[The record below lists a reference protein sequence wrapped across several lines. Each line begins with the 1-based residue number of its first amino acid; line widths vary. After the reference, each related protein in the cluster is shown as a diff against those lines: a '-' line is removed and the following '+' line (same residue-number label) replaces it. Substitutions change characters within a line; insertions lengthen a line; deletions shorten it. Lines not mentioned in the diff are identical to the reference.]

1 MRKCTIS
8 TILLLAAVLLPS
20 IWAQSSA
27 PPAILPTSPYLS
39 GFFLDPYSQTF
50 TCSGCVVGNVAPVF
64 SIAGSVPAGLQFTS
78 NGVLSGSPSSPI
90 SSYSFVVSAT
100 VNSVSQAQQSYVFTT
115 LLHEGFTTT
124 SSLAPVTTSVSF
136 TRTILANQNSFWQL
150 GSSTLPSGVSVTLPQ
165 YSGLSATISGA
176 FPALSSPATY
186 SVTLTATSAL
196 TQELLR
202 QTFSI
207 TVNPASSLSA
217 NFPNGEVTLPYSGTP
232 VMTGGTAPF
241 TFSVTG
247 GSPLPPGLALNVAT
261 GAVSGIPTQAGL
273 FPFTLSLLDA
283 SGAGASRLA
292 SITIFPAPFL
302 TGSLPTGQTGAPYVG
317 TLTASGGVSPY
328 TFLVVQGSLPG
339 GLSLSTGGVVSG
351 TPTVVGTA
359 QFVVRVTDSAGAFSA
374 SNAAISINAPA
385 LGILTSSLPAATIG
399 TPYFAM
405 LTATGGNSP
414 YAWTLDS
421 GTLPPG
427 VTLNSGGVISGT
439 PGPASLA
446 SYVFTARVN
455 DSPGTVSTFS
465 NSVTRVF
472 TLQVNAAAI
481 TITTAALPNGAVGV
495 AYGFTLAASGGVS
508 SYTWSA
514 GPLPAGLTLSSAG
527 VLSGTPTALSNSSV
541 SITVTD
547 AQNQTASKTFPL
559 TIGDAPVLNGNLS
572 DGVVGIAYTGAVTMS
587 GGTPP
592 YSFSLANGSLPSGLS
607 LSASGAVTGT
617 PATVGIST
625 FTIQGLDAGR
635 IPASKAFTVSIRPVV
650 TITTGG
656 TLPVGVQNRAYTTQ
670 LTASGGTGPLTF
682 ALAAGSLPGG
692 LSLTSA
698 GVLSG
703 TPVTLGSVTFSVR
716 VTDQTGGTGTGSF
729 TLLVVSFPSINTT
742 SLPNGMAGVSYTA
755 ALSGVGTAPLSWSI
769 SGGSLPDG
777 LALAQDGQITG
788 TPTRLG
794 IFSFNIV
801 LSDGNQPALTV
812 SQGFTVTILAPQL
825 PPVTV
830 TQVGATAAS
839 GTQPTFGVAL
849 AQPYPL
855 DLAGV
860 ATLSFTPVS
869 GPGDPDVKFANGQ
882 TSIPFTIPAG
892 QTAAVPPAGLPLA
905 FQAGTTAG
913 VITIT
918 VRFTAGGQPVNPD
931 PAVLRTITVPPAA
944 PVITSVKIATTSTGF
959 NVLVTGYSNTRDIS
973 ASSFTFT
980 TSSGATLATS
990 QFSVGVSAAFVT
1002 WFNSAASAN
1011 FGGQFL
1017 LTMPFTVSQGST
1029 SSLTAVQVTLTNGA
1043 GTGTG
1048 IGNF

>member
-27 PPAILPTSPYLS
+27 PAAILPATPNLS
-39 GFFLDPYSQTF
+39 GFVLEPYAQTF
-50 TCSGCVVGNVAPVF
+50 TCSGCVVGNAAPVF
-64 SIAGSVPAGLQFTS
+64 SIAGSVPSGLQFTS
-78 NGVLSGSPSSPI
+78 NGVLSGSPSSAI
-90 SSYSFVVSAT
+90 SSYFFTVSAT
-100 VNSVSQAQQSYVFTT
+100 VNSVFQAQQSYTFTT
-115 LLHEGFTTT
+115 LLHEGFVST
-124 SSLAPVTTSVSF
+124 STIPPVTGGASF
-136 TRTILANQNSFWQL
+136 TRTILANQNSFWQVV
-150 GSSTLPSGVSVTLPQ
+150 SSTLPSGVTVTLPQ
-165 YSGLSATISGA
+165 YYGVSATISGT
-176 FPALSSPATY
+176 FPAVLSPTTY
-186 SVTLTATSAL
+186 SVLLAATSVL
-196 TQELLR
+196 TDEVLR

-207 TVNPASSLSA
+207 TANPAPSLSA
-217 NFPNGEVTLPYSGTP
+217 SFASGEVTLPYSGTP
-232 VMTGGTAPF
+232 VVTGGAAPF
-241 TFSVTG
+241 TFSLTG
-247 GSPLPPGLALNVAT
+247 GSPLPPGLTLNAAT
-261 GAVSGIPTQAGL
+261 GAVTGIPTQAGL

-283 SGAGASRLA
+283 SGAAASRPS
-292 SITIFPAPFL
+292 SITIFPAPFV
-302 TGSLPTGQTGAPYVG
+302 TGSLPTGQIGAPYLG

-328 TFLVVQGSLPG
+328 TFSVVQGSLPP
-339 GLSLSTGGVVSG
+339 GLSLSTGGVISG

-359 QFVVRVTDSAGAFSA
+359 QFVVRVTDGYGAFSA
-374 SNAAISINAPA
+374 SNTAISINAPA

-399 TPYFAM
+399 NPYSAI

-427 VTLNSGGVISGT
+427 VTLNSAGVISGT
-439 PGPASLA
+439 PGPTSLA

-455 DSPGTVSTFS
+455 DSFGASSTFS
-465 NSVTRVF
+465 NAVTRVF
-472 TLQVNAAAI
+472 TLQVNAPAI

-495 AYGFTLAASGGVS
+495 AYAITLSASGGVS
-508 SYTWSA
+508 SYSWSA

-527 VLSGTPTALSNSSV
+527 VLSGTPTAVSSGPV

-559 TIGDAPVLNGNLS
+559 TIGDTPVLNGNLG
-572 DGVVGIAYTGAVTMS
+572 DGVVGTAYTGSVTMT

-592 YSFSLANGSLPSGLS
+592 YSFSVATGSLPAGLT
-607 LSASGAVTGT
+607 LSPSGAVTGT
-617 PATVGIST
+617 PTTAGIST
-625 FTIQGLDAGR
+625 FTIQGLDAAR
-635 IPASKAFTVSIRPVV
+635 ISASKAFTVTIRPAV

-656 TLPVGVQNRAYTTQ
+656 TLPVGFRNRPYTTQ
-670 LTASGGTGPLTF
+670 LIASGGTAPLTF
-682 ALAAGSLPGG
+682 ALAAGPLPGG

-716 VTDQTGGTGTGSF
+716 VTDQTGGTGTGVF
-729 TLLVVSFPSINTT
+729 TLLVVDAPTITT
-742 SLPNGMAGVSYTA
+742 ASLPNGTVGVSYTA
-755 ALSGVGTAPLSWSI
+755 ALSGQGTAPLSWSV
-769 SGGSLPDG
+769 SGGALPDG
-777 LALAQDGQITG
+777 LSLAPDGQITG

-794 IFSFNIV
+794 SFAFTIL

-812 SQGFTVTILAPQL
+812 SQDYAVTIVAPQL
-825 PPVTV
+825 PSVTV
-830 TQVGATAAS
+830 TQIGATTAS
-839 GTQPTFGVAL
+839 ATQPAFGVAL

-860 ATLSFTPVS
+860 ATLSFAPVS

-892 QTAAVPPAGLPLA
+892 QTAAVPPAGMPLA

-918 VRFTAGGQPVNPD
+918 VRFTAGGQPVNPN
-931 PAVLRTITVPPAA
+931 PAVVRTITVPPAA

-959 NVLVTGYSNTRDIS
+959 NVLVAGYSNTREIS
-973 ASSFTFT
+973 ASTFTFT

-1017 LTMPFTVSQGST
+1017 FTMPFTISQGSA
-1029 SSLTAVQVTLTNGA
+1029 SSLASVQVTLTNGA

-1048 IGNF
+1048 SGNF